1 MLPYFS
7 RYDHLNYARWG
18 SVYISEMKQLPK
30 EVLEEFKKGNF
41 VVKWNANKF
50 NQVSPDHSLEWLN
63 GIGKRGG
70 GIVGITKTSSAL
82 SRWALSYNLRSPIAE
97 NTHTMFGLHQEDK
110 FSHNESTPGRKDNK
124 DECSLLTIFKQFK
137 VFSPPE
143 HPACL
148 YNIATKDL
156 LTDEIHVSLLNA
168 KELGRQQVEEF
179 VEQVSFNSSK
189 IDHQNRDSGT
199 RCTRITLQLL
209 LICIKL

>member
-1 MLPYFS
+1 MLPYFF

-18 SVYISEMKQLPK
+18 SVYIAEMEQLPK

-41 VVKWNANKF
+41 VVKWNESKF

-82 SRWALSYNLRSPIAE
+82 SRWALSYNLRSQTAD

-110 FSHNESTPGRKDNK
+110 FSQNESTPGRKDCDKK
-124 DECSLLTIFKQFK
+124 DECSLITILRQFK
-137 VFSPPE
+137 VFSSAA
-143 HPACL
+143 HPNCL

-156 LTDEIHVSLLNA
+156 VTDKIQVSLLNA
-168 KELGRQQVEEF
+168 KELG
-179 VEQVSFNSSK
+179 
-189 IDHQNRDSGT
+189 
-199 RCTRITLQLL
+199 
-209 LICIKL
+209 